1 MIEVTYIEEAD
12 DGFMLRW
19 CNSNNLMEG
28 GYVHLTA
35 AWVDDFHTHQFK
47 PYGLQCGPL
56 NQLRFGF
63 SAGTLT
69 TETAGELFAAAYEQ
83 AAETAGDQRNKRRQ
97 RSGPLQDFIGSGRA
111 KNR

>member
-1 MIEVTYIEEAD
+1 MIEVVHIEKVE

-19 CNSNNLMEG
+19 NNPERVAEG
-28 GYVHLTA
+28 AYVHLTA

-47 PYGLQCGPL
+47 PYGLECGPL

-69 TETAGELFAAAYEQ
+69 TETATTLFCDAFQQ
-83 AAETAGDQRNKRRQ
+83 AASTAGEQRNKRRQ
-97 RSGPLQDFIGSGRA
+97 QSRPLKDFIGSGRA

>member
-1 MIEVTYIEEAD
+1 MNHVTYIEECD

-19 CNSNNLMEG
+19 NNPDKFGEG

-35 AWVDDFHTHQFK
+35 AWVDDFHVHQFQ
-47 PYGLQCGPL
+47 PYDIECGPL

-69 TETAGELFAAAYEQ
+69 TDTASTLFSDAYQEASTN
-83 AAETAGDQRNKRRQ
+83 AAEQRSKRRQ
-97 RSGPLQDFIGSGRA
+97 QSGPLADFIGSGRA